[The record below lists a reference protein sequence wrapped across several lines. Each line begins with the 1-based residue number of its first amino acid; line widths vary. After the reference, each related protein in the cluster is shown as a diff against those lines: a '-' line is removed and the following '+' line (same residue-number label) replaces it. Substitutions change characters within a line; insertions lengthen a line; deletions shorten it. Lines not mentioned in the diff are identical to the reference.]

1 MYQAKRGGRDQVKLS
16 LVTLIPGPVT
26 QDAIA

>member
-1 MYQAKRGGRDQVKLS
+1 MYQAKREGRDQVKLS
-16 LVTLIPGPVT
+16 LVAAVTESIP

>member
-16 LVTLIPGPVT
+16 LVTTAAEPVT